1 MLPLKSMSATRQRE
15 MRELLAS
22 LERDFERL
30 RDARH
35 HDPHSILGRHE
46 HAGRDL
52 VIVYLPGA
60 AQVRINRAHEATRHR
75 GGDFFVWQGA
85 PGSIPPR
92 YTISWQDGAGGVYEV
107 HDPYAFPP
115 LIDEGDLRAFSAG
128 VHRRAHRFL
137 GAHLRTVDGISGVQF
152 AVWAPNAERV
162 SVVGPFNLWD
172 GRRHPLRSRGAS
184 GVWELFVPGL
194 DAGTLYKFEIRNRD
208 NGTLHLKTDPYGRQF
223 ELRPA
228 TAGIVADPAWY
239 PWQDEDWMRRRAQ
252 ADWLHAP
259 MSIYEVHLGSWQR
272 AADGGFLDYGAI
284 AERLLPYVL
293 EHGFTH
299 VELLPITEHPLD
311 DSWGYQATGYF
322 APTSRHG
329 TAAQLKQLIDRC
341 HRAGIGVILDWV
353 PAHFPR
359 DAHALAHFD
368 GSPLYEYAD
377 PRKAEHLDWGTL
389 VFDYSRREVRSFLI
403 SSACYWLEEFHADG
417 LRVDAVASMLYLD
430 YSRRKDD
437 WVPNV
442 QGGNHNLE
450 AIEFI
455 KELNSVTHGEF
466 PGTVTL
472 AEEST
477 EWPFVSRPVSSGG
490 LGFSMKW
497 NMGWMHDTLK
507 YLCEDPIH
515 RGHHHEKLTFGM
527 MYAYSE
533 NFVLPFSHDEVVHL
547 KGSLL
552 ARMPGD
558 DWQRGANLRLLY
570 SYQWTYPG
578 KKLLFMGS
586 EFAQPTEWNFR
597 VALPWHL
604 AGEARGAGMR
614 RLVADLNRLYR
625 ERPALFRHEFE
636 PAGFRWIDCEDRA
649 HSLLSYRRIAGD
661 AFVIVALNF
670 TPVPRER
677 YRLGVPAAGRYRE
690 IFNSDSEYYG
700 GSNLGNP
707 LPIEARPVPLHG
719 LPYSIELT
727 LPPLAGVVLEV
738 DHGAGL

>member
-1 MLPLKSMSATRQRE
+1 
-15 MRELLAS
+15 
-22 LERDFERL
+22 
-30 RDARH
+30 
-35 HDPHSILGRHE
+35 
-46 HAGRDL
+46 
-52 VIVYLPGA
+52 
-60 AQVRINRAHEATRHR
+60 
-75 GGDFFVWQGA
+75 
-85 PGSIPPR
+85 
-92 YTISWQDGAGGVYEV
+92 
-107 HDPYAFPP
+107 
-115 LIDEGDLRAFSAG
+115 
-128 VHRRAHRFL
+128 
-137 GAHLRTVDGISGVQF
+137 
-152 AVWAPNAERV
+152 
-162 SVVGPFNLWD
+162 
-172 GRRHPLRSRGAS
+172 
-184 GVWELFVPGL
+184 VWELFVPAL
-194 DAGTLYKFEIRNRD
+194 ASGTLYKFEIRNRD

-228 TAGIVADPAWY
+228 TAGIVTDPASY
-239 PWQDEDWMRRRAQ
+239 AWQDEDWMRRRAQ
-252 ADWLHAP
+252 GHWLHAP

-272 AADGGFLDYGAI
+272 APDGGFLDYAAI
-284 AERLLPYVL
+284 AERLVPYVL
-293 EHGFTH
+293 EQGFTH
-299 VELLPITEHPLD
+299 VELLPVTEHPLD

-329 TAAQLKQLIDRC
+329 TAAGLKHLIDRC

-437 WVPNV
+437 WVPNA

-450 AIEFI
+450 AIEFL

-477 EWPFVSRPVSSGG
+477 EWPLVSRPVSAGG

-497 NMGWMHDTLK
+497 NMGWMHDTLQYMK
-507 YLCEDPIH
+507 EDPLY
-515 RGHHHEKLTFGM
+515 RAHHHEKLTFGM

-552 ARMPGD
+552 AKMPGD
-558 DWQRGANLRLLY
+558 DWQRAANLRLLY
-570 SYQWTYPG
+570 TYQWTYPG
-578 KKLLFMGS
+578 KKLLFMGG

-597 VALPWHL
+597 VALPWHV
-604 AGEARGAGMR
+604 AGEAPGAGMR
-614 RLVADLNRLYR
+614 RLIADLNRLYR
-625 ERPALFRHEFE
+625 ERTALYAHEFE

-649 HSLLSYRRIAGD
+649 QSVLSYLRMAGE
-661 AFVIVALNF
+661 AFLLVVLNF
-670 TPVPRER
+670 TPVPRR
-677 YRLGVPAAGRYRE
+677 AYRLGVPAAGRYRE

-700 GSNLGNP
+700 GSNVGNP
-707 LPIEARPVPLHG
+707 LPIEARLVPMHG

-727 LPPLAGVVLEV
+727 LPPLAGVLLAKV
-738 DHGAGL
+738 AS

>member
-46 HAGRDL
+46 HAGREM

-60 AQVRINRAHEATRHR
+60 SHVRINRTHDAVRHR
-75 GGDFFVWQGA
+75 GGDFFIWEGA
-85 PGSIPPR
+85 PGSVPGR
-92 YTISWQDGAGGVYEV
+92 YTISWQDGTGGVYEV
-107 HDPYAFPP
+107 HDAYAFPP
-115 LIDEGDLRAFSAG
+115 LIDTGELRAFSDG
-128 VHRRAHRFL
+128 THRRAHQFL
-137 GAHLRTVDGISGVQF
+137 GAHARTVDGISGVQF

-184 GVWELFVPGL
+184 GVWELFIPGIGP
-194 DAGTLYKFEIRNRD
+194 GTLYKFEIRNRD
-208 NGTLHLKTDPYGRQF
+208 NGTLHLKSDPYGRQF
-223 ELRPA
+223 ELRPD
-228 TAGIVADPAWY
+228 TAGIVVGEERYA
-239 PWQDEDWMRRRAQ
+239 WQDREWIERRASG
-252 ADWLHAP
+252 DWLHAP

-272 AADGGFLDYGAI
+272 AGDGGFLDYASI
-284 AERLLPYVL
+284 AERLVPYVL

-329 TAAQLKQLIDRC
+329 TAVGLKQLIDRC

-368 GSPLYEYAD
+368 GSTLYEYAD

-389 VFDYSRREVRSFLI
+389 VFDYNRREVRSFLI

-430 YSRRKDD
+430 YSRRKEN
-437 WVPNV
+437 WTPNE

-450 AIEFI
+450 AIEFL
-455 KELNSVTHGEF
+455 KELNTVTHTDF

-477 EWPFVSRPVSSGG
+477 EWPLVSRPVSSGG

-497 NMGWMHDTLK
+497 NMGWMHDTLE
-507 YLCEDPIH
+507 YLSKDPIH
-515 RGHHHEKLTFGM
+515 RAHHHEKLTFGL

-547 KGSLL
+547 KGSLY
-552 ARMPGD
+552 AKMPGD
-558 DWQRGANLRLLY
+558 DWQRAANLRLLY
-570 SYQWTYPG
+570 TYQWTYPA
-578 KKLLFMGS
+578 KKLLFMGG
-586 EFAQPTEWNFR
+586 EFAQPNEWNFR
-597 VALPWHL
+597 AALPWHL
-604 AGEARGAGMR
+604 ANEPRGAGVR

-625 ERPALFRHEFE
+625 DRPALFRYEFE
-636 PAGFRWIDCEDRA
+636 RQGFRWIDCEDRA
-649 HSLLSYRRIAGD
+649 HSLVSYLRMADD
-661 AFVIVALNF
+661 AFVVVALNF

-690 IFNSDSEYYG
+690 ILNSDSEYYG

-707 LPIEARPVPLHG
+707 LPIEARPIPTHG
-719 LPYSIELT
+719 LPHSIELT
-727 LPPLAGVVLEV
+727 LPPLAGVVFEV
-738 DHGAGL
+738 QR

>member
-1 MLPLKSMSATRQRE
+1 

-46 HAGRDL
+46 HAGREY

-60 AQVRINRAHEATRHR
+60 AHVRINRTHEAVRHR
-75 GGDFFVWQGA
+75 GGDFFVWHGE

-92 YTISWQDGAGGVYEV
+92 YTISWQDGGGGVYEV

-115 LIDEGDLRAFSAG
+115 LIDAGELHAFSAG

-137 GAHLRTVDGISGVQF
+137 GAHQRTVDGISGVQF

-172 GRRHPLRSRGAS
+172 GRRHPLRSRGMS
-184 GVWELFVPGL
+184 GVWELFVPAL

-228 TAGIVADPAWY
+228 TAAIVADPSSYA
-239 PWQDEDWMRRRAQ
+239 WQDEDWMRRRSQ
-252 ADWLHAP
+252 GDWLHAP

-272 AADGGFLDYGAI
+272 APDGGFLDYGAI
-284 AERLLPYVL
+284 AERLVPYLL

-299 VELLPITEHPLD
+299 VELLPVTEHPLD

-329 TAAQLKQLIDRC
+329 TAAGLKQLVERC
-341 HRAGIGVILDWV
+341 HRARLGVILDWV

-403 SSACYWLEEFHADG
+403 SNACYWLEEFHADG

-437 WVPNV
+437 WVPNA

-450 AIEFI
+450 AIEFL
-455 KELNSVTHGEF
+455 KDLNSVTHGEF

-477 EWPFVSRPVSSGG
+477 EWPLVSRPVSSGG

-497 NMGWMHDTLK
+497 NMGWMHDTLA
-507 YLCEDPIH
+507 YIREDPIH
-515 RGHHHEKLTFGM
+515 RAHHHEKLTFGM

-552 ARMPGD
+552 AKMPGD
-558 DWQRGANLRLLY
+558 DWQRAANLRLLY
-570 SYQWTYPG
+570 TYQWTYPG

-597 VALPWHL
+597 VALPWYL

-636 PAGFRWIDCEDRA
+636 PAGFSWIDCEDRA
-649 HSLLSYRRIAGD
+649 RSLLSYRRIAGD

-677 YRLGVPAAGRYRE
+677 YRLGVPAPGRYRE
-690 IFNSDSEYYG
+690 IFNSDSEFYG
-700 GSNLGNP
+700 GGNLGNP
-707 LPIEARPVPLHG
+707 LPIEARPAPLHG
-719 LPYSIELT
+719 LPFSIELT
-727 LPPLAGVVLEV
+727 LPPLAGVVLEP
-738 DHGAGL
+738 GGP

>member
-1 MLPLKSMSATRQRE
+1 MLPLKSMTATRQRE
-15 MRELLAS
+15 MRELIAR

-35 HDPHSILGRHE
+35 HDPHAILGRHRL
-46 HAGRDL
+46 AGEEMV
-52 VIVYLPGA
+52 VIFLPGA
-60 AQVRINRAHEATRHR
+60 VDVRINRTHDAKRHR
-75 GGDFFVWQGA
+75 STDFFIWHGE
-85 PGSIPPR
+85 PGSLPAR
-92 YTISWQDGAGGVYEV
+92 YTISWRDQAGGMFEA
-107 HDPYAFPP
+107 HDAYTFPP
-115 LIDEGDLRAFSAG
+115 LIEAGDLEAFNSG
-128 VHRRAHRFL
+128 THRRAHRFL
-137 GAHLRTVDGISGVQF
+137 GAHLRTVDGVPGVQF
-152 AVWAPNAERV
+152 AVWAPNSERV
-162 SVVGPFNLWD
+162 SVVGPFNRWD
-172 GRRHPLRSRGAS
+172 GRRHPMRVRGS
-184 GVWELFVPGL
+184 TGVWELFIPDIGV
-194 DAGTLYKFEIRNRD
+194 GTLYKYEIRNRD
-208 NGTLHLKTDPYGRQF
+208 NGTIHLKCDPYGRQF

-228 TAGIVADPAWY
+228 NAGIVADATPYA
-239 PWQDEDWMRRRAQ
+239 WQDASWMQSRRQ
-252 ADWLHAP
+252 QDWLHAP

-272 AADGGFLDYGAI
+272 ADDGGFLSYEAI
-284 AERLLPYVL
+284 AERLVPYVL

-329 TAAQLKQLIDRC
+329 TAAGLKRLIDCC
-341 HRAGIGVILDWV
+341 HGAGIGVILDWV

-368 GSPLYEYAD
+368 GSPLYEYSD

-389 VFDYSRREVRSFLI
+389 VFNYERHEIRAFLI
-403 SSACYWLEEFHADG
+403 SSACFWLEDFHVDG

-430 YSRRKDD
+430 YSRRRDD
-437 WVPNV
+437 WVPNA

-450 AIEFI
+450 AISFL
-455 KELNSVTHGEF
+455 KELNTVTHGEF

-477 EWPFVSRPVSSGG
+477 EWPLVSRPVANGG

-507 YLCEDPIH
+507 YMSEDPVH
-515 RGHHHEKLTFGM
+515 RSYHHDKLTFGM

-547 KGSLL
+547 KRSLL
-552 ARMPGD
+552 AKMPGD
-558 DWQRGANLRLLY
+558 DWQRAANLRLLFTY
-570 SYQWTYPG
+570 EWTYPG
-578 KKLLFMGS
+578 KKLLFMGG

-597 VALPWHL
+597 AALPWYL
-604 AGEARGAGMR
+604 AGNGMHAGMR
-614 RLVADLNRLYR
+614 RLVADLNRMYRGSAALY
-625 ERPALFRHEFE
+625 RHEFE

-649 HSLLSYRRIAGD
+649 NSVVSFRRIAGD
-661 AFVIVALNF
+661 ELLVVALNF

-677 YRLGVPAAGRYRE
+677 YLLGTPVAGSYRE
-690 IFNSDSEYYG
+690 ILNSDSTYYG

-707 LPIEARPVPLHG
+707 LPLTARSVPRHG

-727 LPPLAGVVLEV
+727 LPPLGGVVLEV
-738 DHGAGL
+738 VKR

>member
-1 MLPLKSMSATRQRE
+1 

-368 GSPLYEYAD
+368 GSPLYE
-377 PRKAEHLDWGTL
+377 
-389 VFDYSRREVRSFLI
+389 
-403 SSACYWLEEFHADG
+403 
-417 LRVDAVASMLYLD
+417 
-430 YSRRKDD
+430 
-437 WVPNV
+437 
-442 QGGNHNLE
+442 
-450 AIEFI
+450 
-455 KELNSVTHGEF
+455 
-466 PGTVTL
+466 
-472 AEEST
+472 
-477 EWPFVSRPVSSGG
+477 
-490 LGFSMKW
+490 
-497 NMGWMHDTLK
+497 
-507 YLCEDPIH
+507 
-515 RGHHHEKLTFGM
+515 
-527 MYAYSE
+527 
-533 NFVLPFSHDEVVHL
+533 
-547 KGSLL
+547 
-552 ARMPGD
+552 
-558 DWQRGANLRLLY
+558 
-570 SYQWTYPG
+570 
-578 KKLLFMGS
+578 
-586 EFAQPTEWNFR
+586 
-597 VALPWHL
+597 
-604 AGEARGAGMR
+604 
-614 RLVADLNRLYR
+614 
-625 ERPALFRHEFE
+625 
-636 PAGFRWIDCEDRA
+636 
-649 HSLLSYRRIAGD
+649 
-661 AFVIVALNF
+661 
-670 TPVPRER
+670 
-677 YRLGVPAAGRYRE
+677 
-690 IFNSDSEYYG
+690 
-700 GSNLGNP
+700 
-707 LPIEARPVPLHG
+707 
-719 LPYSIELT
+719 
-727 LPPLAGVVLEV
+727 
-738 DHGAGL
+738 

>member
-46 HAGRDL
+46 HAGREF
-52 VIVYLPGA
+52 VIVHLPGA
-60 AQVRINRAHEATRHR
+60 AHVRINRAHDATRHR
-75 GGDFFVWQGA
+75 GGDFFFWEGP
-85 PGSIPPR
+85 PGSVPPR
-92 YTISWQDGAGGVYEV
+92 YTVSWQDGKGGVYEA
-107 HDPYAFPP
+107 HDAYAFPP
-115 LIDEGDLRAFSAG
+115 LIDEGELHAFNSG
-128 VHRRAHRFL
+128 THRRAHRFL
-137 GAHLRTVDGISGVQF
+137 GAHARTVDGIGGVQF

-162 SVVGPFNLWD
+162 SIVGPFNLWD
-172 GRRHPLRSRGAS
+172 GRRHPLRARGAS
-184 GVWELFVPGL
+184 GVWELFVPGIG
-194 DAGTLYKFEIRNRD
+194 AGTLYKFEIRNRD

-228 TAGIVADPAWY
+228 TAGIVADPAPY
-239 PWQDEDWMRRRAQ
+239 AWQDGDWMERRARG
-252 ADWLHAP
+252 DWLHAP
-259 MSIYEVHLGSWQR
+259 LSIYEVHLGSWQR
-272 AADGGFLDYGAI
+272 ATDGGFLDYREI
-284 AERLLPYVL
+284 AERLVPYVL

-299 VELLPITEHPLD
+299 VELLPVTEHPLD

-329 TAAQLKQLIDRC
+329 NPAGLKHLIDRC
-341 HRAGIGVILDWV
+341 HGAGIGVILDWV

-368 GSPLYEYAD
+368 GSTLYEYAD

-403 SSACYWLEEFHADG
+403 SSACYWLEDFHADG

-437 WVPNV
+437 WVPNA

-450 AIEFI
+450 AIEFL
-455 KELNSVTHGEF
+455 KELNGVTHGEF

-477 EWPFVSRPVSSGG
+477 EWPLVSRPVSSGG

-497 NMGWMHDTLK
+497 NMGWMHDTLQYMK
-507 YLCEDPIH
+507 EDPIH
-515 RGHHHEKLTFGM
+515 RAHHQEKLTFGM

-547 KGSLL
+547 KGSLF
-552 ARMPGD
+552 AKMPGD
-558 DWQRGANLRLLY
+558 DWQRAANLRLLY
-570 SYQWTYPG
+570 TYQWTYPG

-597 VALPWHL
+597 VALPWYL
-604 AGEARGAGMR
+604 AGEARGAGVR

-649 HSLLSYRRIAGD
+649 HSLISYRRIAGD
-661 AFVIVALNF
+661 AFLVVALNF

-690 IFNSDSEYYG
+690 ILNSDSEYYG

-707 LPIEARPVPLHG
+707 LPIEARHTPMHG

-727 LPPLAGVVLEV
+727 LPPLAGVILEV
-738 DHGAGL
+738 K